1 MDYTATIEIRVSG
14 AEAAE
19 RSFLNGVCDRITE
32 VLAFEGEHV
41 EVGLAVDADDA
52 DCV

>member
-1 MDYTATIEIRVSG
+1 MDYTATIEIKVSG

-19 RSFLNGVCDRITE
+19 RSLLNGVCDRI
-32 VLAFEGEHV
+32 AEGEHV
-41 EVGLAVDADDA
+41 EVDLAVDADDA